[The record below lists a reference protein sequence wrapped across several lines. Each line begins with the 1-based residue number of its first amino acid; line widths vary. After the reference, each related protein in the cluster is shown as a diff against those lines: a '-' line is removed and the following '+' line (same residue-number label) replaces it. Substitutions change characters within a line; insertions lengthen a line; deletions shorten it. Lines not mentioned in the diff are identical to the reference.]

1 MKSEECIM
9 SLRKLFLNYFFIIKI
24 SCAPWVLRRDLRLR
38 LRLSRRSSEYL
49 NLRLIFYEMLVCK
62 HVSIG
67 MNGIG
72 KLAWRM
78 TYRLMKT
85 IVGHDFIKSII
96 YGEDNYQLSI
106 VRSALPLLQSVAT
119 KRIIN
124 YQLNTHLC
132 ISPPPPAHYTPAS
145 PSRGK
150 PHPDHPPSARS

>member
-106 VRSALPLLQSVAT
+106 KYTFVYFSPTACSLYSRITFSRQATPRPSSVST
-119 KRIIN
+119 
-124 YQLNTHLC
+124 
-132 ISPPPPAHYTPAS
+132 
-145 PSRGK
+145 
-150 PHPDHPPSARS
+150 